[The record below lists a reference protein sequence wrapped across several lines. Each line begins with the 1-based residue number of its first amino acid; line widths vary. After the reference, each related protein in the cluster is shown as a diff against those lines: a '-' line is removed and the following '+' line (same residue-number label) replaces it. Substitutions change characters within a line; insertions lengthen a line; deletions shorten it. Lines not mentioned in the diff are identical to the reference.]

1 MEKEKKKIIIDTL
14 QQLDPKLSMH
24 DLRLVPG
31 KNHMNLFFDVIVP
44 FKCKYK
50 NAEIQKAIEDAFL
63 SQPQHMHIHITFE
76 HGFIG
81 GNL

>member
-1 MEKEKKKIIIDTL
+1 M
-14 QQLDPKLSMH
+14 LS
-24 DLRLVPG
+24 D
-31 KNHMNLFFDVIVP
+31 D
-44 FKCKYK
+44 YK
-50 NAEIQKAIEDAFL
+50 AFEREYASEIQKAIEDAFL